1 MSVTQTDPQPKTT
14 KTPKM
19 CQCKIGASGQ
29 EGVGSSPEFVDNP
42 RVACDRTTSKSF
54 AQGHDAALAS
64 RLAQEVADGITTIAD
79 AIELVKTAGGSAALV
94 AKTQHSA
101 KLRVERAEA
110 KAKKLAAKAE
120 PDTDTQE

>member
-14 KTPKM
+14 KTPKQ

-29 EGVGSSPEFVDNP
+29 EGVGSSLEFVEDP
-42 RVACDRTTSKSF
+42 RVTCDRTTGKSF

-64 RLAQEVADGITTIAD
+64 RLAQEVADGITTIED
-79 AIELVKTAGGSAALV
+79 AIALVKQAGGSNALIT
-94 AKTQHSA
+94 KTRHSA

-110 KAKKLAAKAE
+110 KEKKAAAKAK
-120 PDTDTQE
+120 PADDTQE